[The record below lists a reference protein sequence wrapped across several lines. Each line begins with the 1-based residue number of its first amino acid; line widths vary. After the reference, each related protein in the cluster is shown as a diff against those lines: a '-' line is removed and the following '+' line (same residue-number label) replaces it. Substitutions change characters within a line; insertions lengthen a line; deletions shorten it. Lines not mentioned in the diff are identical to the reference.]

1 MRVRLRPFD
10 RELGSESS
18 DRADVLGRQF
28 VKAPANPM
36 ENSIGSQSFTQSPKR
51 ALTLKA

>member
-18 DRADVLGRQF
+18 DRADVLDRQF
-28 VKAPANPM
+28 VNPEANPM
-36 ENSIGSQSFTQSPKR
+36 ENDIGSQPFTRSPKR
-51 ALTLKA
+51 ALYP